1 MQNQQTQTLE
11 QLLAERVSA
20 YAAGDRPRE
29 LIDAGIEKLFKDVV
43 DDAFRSY
50 GDFGRAIKDAVKE
63 ALPANVS
70 DMFELTRYNA
80 LVAEALRQRWEAAA
94 VSETLMTKATASIE
108 EVLKNDAVS
117 GEVSL
122 RALLEAFI
130 EAHKEEA
137 AENGWEAPE
146 IRFEEKEAY
155 GSTTLAIYFDP
166 QPESDWKSGNP
177 YSSRNSRNDYSLKHR
192 LHIRLSDEV
201 RPAKERWNRDVQ
213 VGEVYHA
220 QLDDKKVSL
229 SLNIRE
235 KWERMLASL
244 YFGNAKVLVDCDAD
258 EFSYG
263 IYG

>member
-1 MQNQQTQTLE
+1 MQNTKTQTLE
-11 QLLAERVSA
+11 QLLIERVSA

-29 LIDAGIEKLFKDVV
+29 LIDDGIDKLFKDVI

-50 GDFGRAIKDAVKE
+50 GDFGKAIKDAVKE

-94 VSETLMTKATASIE
+94 VSETLITKATASIE
-108 EVLKNDAVS
+108 EVLRNDAVS

-122 RALLEAFI
+122 RTLLQAFV

-146 IRFEEKEAY
+146 IRFEEAESY
-155 GSTTLAIYFDP
+155 GRTSLAVYFDP
-166 QPESDWKSGNP
+166 KPESAWKADNP
-177 YSSRNSRNDYSLKHR
+177 YSSRSSRHDYELKHR
-192 LHIRLSDEV
+192 LHIRLTGEV
-201 RPAKERWNRDVQ
+201 RQAKERWERDVQ
-213 VGEVYHA
+213 IGEVYSA

-229 SLNIRE
+229 SLNIRGE
-235 KWERMLASL
+235 WERMLASL
-244 YFGNAKVLVDCDAD
+244 YFGNAQVLVDCDAD
-258 EFSYG
+258 DFSYG